1 MRFFIALPALLPVL
15 VISILRLTTA
25 NQANHKD
32 PPAADQPEHLRLHY
46 KNVADN
52 HLKQCLV
59 NPDQASCETETVC
72 TWCHAP
78 GKTATGICFPTMYA
92 SVAQCDQWDDMDTK
106 CLMAG
111 LPDDDSEE
119 PRDLCSKATDG
130 EGEGCIWC
138 NVAFGTG
145 VCMDAT
151 QAQAAGRWLSCD
163 TTSSSLGSNIVELA
177 PKSR

>member
-1 MRFFIALPALLPVL
+1 
-15 VISILRLTTA
+15 
-25 NQANHKD
+25 
-32 PPAADQPEHLRLHY
+32 
-46 KNVADN
+46 
-52 HLKQCLV
+52 
-59 NPDQASCETETVC
+59 
-72 TWCHAP
+72 
-78 GKTATGICFPTMYA
+78 MYA
-92 SVAQCDQWDDMDTK
+92 SVAQCDRWDDMDTK

-151 QAQAAGRWLSCD
+151 QAQAAGD
-163 TTSSSLGSNIVELA
+163 GTTSTSLGSNIVELA